1 LKKASFRG
9 SRWWMRRNDSD
20 TVTDLFAAGARDC
33 TPAPARS
40 AACVLYAPV
49 SSDPEASRRCEV
61 ILSDSEVQRAGR
73 FVTEDGRAHFQQRRA
88 FRRYCGALALGAPR
102 PLSQIEF
109 QETETGRPYLPDL
122 PDVWFSFSS
131 CRFGFIG
138 AWSSTHAVGVDI
150 EDPTRNLE
158 AVELA
163 QRFFSQAEA
172 KAVEEAGGSARL
184 RTFFQLWSLK
194 EAALKSIGEGLPYGL
209 DAFAFALGPN
219 PCVLHAPR
227 EHGGPERFDAHV
239 IEGTDSC
246 AALVLRELLS
256 QAARAL

>member
-1 LKKASFRG
+1 
-9 SRWWMRRNDSD
+9 MRRNDSD

-40 AACVLYAPV
+40 AACVLYTPV
-49 SSDPEASRRCEV
+49 SPDPEVSRRCAV
-61 ILSDSEVQRAGR
+61 VLSDSEVQRADR

-88 FRRYCGALALGAPR
+88 FRRYCGALALAAPR

-109 QETETGRPYLPDL
+109 QETENGRPYLPDL

-131 CRFGFIG
+131 CRFGFLG
-138 AWSSTHAVGVDI
+138 AWSSTHGVGVDI

-172 KAVEEAGGSARL
+172 KAVEEAGG
-184 RTFFQLWSLK
+184 
-194 EAALKSIGEGLPYGL
+194 
-209 DAFAFALGPN
+209 LGDD
-219 PCVLHAPR
+219 C
-227 EHGGPERFDAHV
+227 GPSSSSGASRK
-239 IEGTDSC
+239 
-246 AALVLRELLS
+246 R
-256 QAARAL
+256 R